1 VAGFDAEEDDD
12 DPLGFAGDINPAK
25 PCPLQRAYPRPTA
38 SANATSINT
47 YFQAPLRWLRSSSS
61 RR

>member
-12 DPLGFAGDINPAK
+12 VDPLGFPGDISPAK

-38 SANATSINT
+38 STNATSINT
-47 YFQAPLRWLRSSSS
+47 YFQVPPR
-61 RR
+61 